1 MLDEKYVINV
11 VVNELRKKA
20 DISGGIEIKL
30 DDVDLSS
37 YEICLIINK
46 MRYEVQYDSERKLY
60 IIYKVKWL
68 QDQLGSRDA
77 LYHLLDE
84 MRDEK
89 YIKKHGMQ
97 LIDIS
102 GLYLDL
108 DEIAETINKM
118 GFCWLFEDYH
128 SVWIL

>member
-84 MRDEK
+84 MRDE
-89 YIKKHGMQ
+89 
-97 LIDIS
+97 
-102 GLYLDL
+102 
-108 DEIAETINKM
+108 N
-118 GFCWLFEDYH
+118 
-128 SVWIL
+128 ILKTWHAVN